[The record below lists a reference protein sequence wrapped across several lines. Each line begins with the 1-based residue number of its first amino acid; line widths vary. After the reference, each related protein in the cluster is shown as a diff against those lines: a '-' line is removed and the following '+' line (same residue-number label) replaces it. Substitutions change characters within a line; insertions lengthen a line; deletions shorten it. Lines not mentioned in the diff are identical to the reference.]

1 MADDDKEDYED
12 EEDKAED
19 DESEEGEED
28 EDDELEDDD
37 SEEDEDE
44 DEDKDKDKD
53 KEGGGSKKK
62 LFLIIGVVSVLLIG
76 GVAGAYFTGLFDS
89 LMGGD
94 KKAEETTGEE
104 EYDARDGAEL
114 IYKDFPDIL
123 TNLND
128 GRQKKVGV
136 RIKIVLQLN
145 NEEDFLRIDT
155 LLPRVHDGIQAFI
168 RDQKALD
175 LQGAAGIQRIRE
187 ELLTR
192 LNKAFAP
199 SKIKDIYF
207 KEMLVR

>member
-12 EEDKAED
+12 EEDESEDDDSEEEEEDKD
-19 DESEEGEED
+19 DES
-28 EDDELEDDD
+28 EDDD

-44 DEDKDKDKD
+44 
-53 KEGGGSKKK
+53 EGGGSKKK

-128 GRQKKVGV
+128 GRRKKIGV

-168 RDQKALD
+168 RDQKAVD

-199 SKIKDIYF
+199 SKIQDIYF

>member
-1 MADDDKEDYED
+1 MADDDKEDYKD
-12 EEDKAED
+12 EEDEAED

-37 SEEDEDE
+37 SEEDEGE
-44 DEDKDKDKD
+44 
-53 KEGGGSKKK
+53 EGGGSKKK

-128 GRQKKVGV
+128 GRRKKIGV

-175 LQGAAGIQRIRE
+175 LQGTAGIQRIRE